1 MRLLQSFLR
10 IYLYP
15 SIMMLLALLL
25 AGVAEGFGLVALL
38 PLLGMAVGGFG
49 SGDAT
54 TVVDNRA
61 GQFVVKT
68 LAAIGLEPGAKNLLL
83 VIVVAIVL
91 KSILVLLAKKKVG
104 YTVAHVATDLRLGL
118 IRALIAARWEYYVG
132 QPVGSQANAVATE
145 AMRASQAYL
154 CGATMVAKLL
164 QSLVYV
170 GVAVLVSWKATAISL
185 LAAVIFLLSFSKLVK
200 KARRAGIKQTNLLQ
214 KLLSRLTDSM
224 QAIKPM
230 KAMARE
236 NLAEAILVSE
246 ANRLNKALRK
256 QVVSKEALKA
266 LQEPMITLI
275 LIFGLYV
282 SLICLHIPMAEVMV
296 LVFLLAR
303 ILTQLGK
310 VQQQYQKMVIFESA
324 YWSLL
329 DKIREAEQEREPLMG
344 VQIPK
349 LKHEVSL
356 KNVSFSYGDSQ
367 LFNNVSLKF
376 PLNSFTALV
385 GVSGVGKTTIADL
398 ITGLCR
404 PQQGEIYVDDL
415 PLEVIDLRLWRRMIG
430 YVPQEPLLLHDTVF
444 ANVTVGETGIG
455 ESEVESALKAAGAWE
470 FVSAM
475 PQGMYSDIGERG
487 GKLSGGQRQ
496 RLAIARAL
504 VHKPRLLILDEA
516 TSALDIESE
525 AAICETLQKLR
536 HELIIL
542 AISHQPTMVEAADRT
557 YRLENGEVFLLE
569 GIPGKSLT

>member
-1 MRLLQSFLR
+1 MRLLQSFFR

-38 PLLGMAVGGFG
+38 PLLGMTVGGFG
-49 SGDAT
+49 SGAAT

-164 QSLVYV
+164 QSLVYI

-185 LAAVIFLLSFSKLVK
+185 LAAVIFLLAFSKLVK
-200 KARRAGIKQTNLLQ
+200 KARRAGAKQTDLLQ

-246 ANRLNKALRK
+246 ASRLNKALRK

-275 LIFGLYV
+275 LILGLYV

-310 VQQQYQKMVIFESA
+310 VQQQYQKMVLGESA

-344 VQIPK
+344 VHIPK
-349 LKHEVSL
+349 LNHEVSL
-356 KNVSFSYGDSQ
+356 KNVSFSYGDCQ

-415 PLEVIDLRLWRRMIG
+415 PLQVIDLRLWRRMIG
-430 YVPQEPLLLHDTVF
+430 YVPQDPLLLHDTVF

-487 GKLSGGQRQ
+487 GKLSGG
-496 RLAIARAL
+496 
-504 VHKPRLLILDEA
+504 
-516 TSALDIESE
+516 
-525 AAICETLQKLR
+525 
-536 HELIIL
+536 
-542 AISHQPTMVEAADRT
+542 
-557 YRLENGEVFLLE
+557 
-569 GIPGKSLT
+569 

>member
-1 MRLLQSFLR
+1 MRLLLNFFRTYFYQT
-10 IYLYP
+10 
-15 SIMMLLALLL
+15 IMMLLALLL
-25 AGVAEGFGLVALL
+25 AGLAEGFGLVALL
-38 PLLGMAVGGFG
+38 PLLSMTVGEPG
-49 SGDAT
+49 SVAAT
-54 TVVDNRA
+54 SIADNRA
-61 GQFVVKT
+61 GQIIVKV
-68 LAAIGLEPGAKNLLL
+68 LSFIGLDAGAKNLLL
-83 VIVVAIVL
+83 VIVAAIFL

-118 IRALIAARWEYYVG
+118 IRALTAARWEYYVG

-154 CGATMVAKLL
+154 CGATMVAKSL
-164 QSLVYV
+164 QSVVYV
-170 GVAVLVSWKATAISL
+170 GVALLISWKTTAISL
-185 LAAVIFLLSFSKLVK
+185 LAAVIFLLAFSKLVK
-200 KARRAGIKQTNLLQ
+200 KARRAGVKQTDLLQ
-214 KLLSRLTDSM
+214 KLLSQLTDSM

-256 QVVSKEALKA
+256 QVISKEALKA

-275 LIFGLYV
+275 LVIGLYI

-329 DKIREAEQEREPLMG
+329 DKIQEAEQEREPAMG
-344 VQIPK
+344 DLIPK
-349 LKHEVSL
+349 LNHEVSL
-356 KNVSFSYGDSQ
+356 KNVSFSYGDSI
-367 LFNNVSLKF
+367 LFDHVSMKF
-376 PLNSFTALV
+376 PANSFTALV

-404 PQQGEIYVDDL
+404 PQEGEIYIDDM
-415 PLEVIDLRLWRRMIG
+415 PLSAIDLRLWRRMIG
-430 YVPQEPLLLHDTVF
+430 YVPQDPLLLHDTVF
-444 ANVTVGETGIG
+444 INVTVGEAGIG
-455 ESEVESALKAAGAWE
+455 EDEVKGALQAAGAWE
-470 FVSAM
+470 FVSSM
-475 PQGMYSDIGERG
+475 PKGMYADVGERG

-504 VHKPRLLILDEA
+504 VHKPKLLILDEA
-516 TSALDIESE
+516 TSALDSESE
-525 AAICETLQKLR
+525 AAICKTLQKLR
-536 HELIIL
+536 HELIVL

-557 YRLENGEVFLLE
+557 YRLENGKAFLLE
-569 GIPGKSLT
+569 DERVKS